1 MNSNNNNNNHSWK
14 ITKRMRARGKC
25 IEFPSAQSECRHQN
39 YIKIFTQIYRH
50 TPNTYRR
57 FDLKSSSKTS
67 PLLSNLFIRFPPF
80 LPNSPHLY
88 TVIIYCSVWL
98 KMLQVPRFFVFLFF
112 TENPLFSRVWVT
124 ELSPTKYF
132 VVFRF
137 LRALT
142 DSLLIAIHLHS
153 NSLWTAL
160 TFTALGFNFLFN
172 FCVWNCVRWFNPRS

>member
-1 MNSNNNNNNHSWK
+1 
-14 ITKRMRARGKC
+14 MRARGKC
-25 IEFPSAQSECRHQN
+25 IEFPSANLNVGIKNTSRYSHRYTDTHLIHIAALIWNHQARLALSCPTFSFGFLLSYQFSSFVYSN
-39 YIKIFTQIYRH
+39 NLLQCVVENVT
-50 TPNTYRR
+50 
-57 FDLKSSSKTS
+57 SSS
-67 PLLSNLFIRFPPF
+67 
-80 LPNSPHLY
+80 
-88 TVIIYCSVWL
+88 
-98 KMLQVPRFFVFLFF
+98 FFVFPFF

-160 TFTALGFNFLFN
+160 TFAALGFNFLFN
-172 FCVWNCVRWFNPRS
+172 FCVELCAII